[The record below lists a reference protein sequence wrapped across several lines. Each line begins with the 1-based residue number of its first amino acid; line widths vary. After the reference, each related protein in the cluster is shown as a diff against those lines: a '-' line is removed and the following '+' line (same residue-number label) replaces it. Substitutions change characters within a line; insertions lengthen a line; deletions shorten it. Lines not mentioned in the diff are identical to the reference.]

1 MRKLAPLVAT
11 FLVCF
16 TLLSLDQLQS
26 TEARAV
32 HHGRVK
38 RVILSSQ
45 ELQYLEGLYNNF
57 LEVFNRDYQ
66 QTVRSNQFSVAAINR
81 PDDLMPCPLVM
92 NDDLGQISPERN
104 NYLAYTPQPS
114 LNPTRPNGQIHA
126 ETNILHHYDAITADV
141 NVQSVHMV
149 THFSPCR
156 FCTEKLRD
164 LVTQHR
170 ETTFYIGYVEQYQNE
185 NILNYFIHEVG
196 NEDNVRYGQISPSH
210 SNCPPVHIEL
220 HHSNTCPV
228 IQKCP
233 SMASSGFPST
243 TMVYVYTGNPSSP
256 SMKKMEDLLIG
267 DEILT
272 VNAQQQLLY
281 NPVIAFLDQGHLS
294 PSEFIEIE
302 TENNRNLQ
310 LTPSHL
316 IFTSESSKP
325 VYASN
330 VTPGNYVFTLDLNDS
345 VQPSKVTRVGTV
357 TAVGKF
363 APLTAEGTIL
373 VDGILASCYA
383 NINAEQ
389 SDIHA
394 LFAPL
399 RFLHQVV
406 PQPSKGHQSQEGI
419 NWYARTLMHRMKHN
433 NLPNTLLPSMVAG

>member
-32 HHGRVK
+32 HHGRVT
-38 RVILSSQ
+38 
-45 ELQYLEGLYNNF
+45 EHQYLQALYNNF
-57 LEVFNRDYQ
+57 LVVFNRGYH
-66 QTVRSNQFSVAAINR
+66 RSDQSKQFSVAAINR

-92 NDDLGQISPERN
+92 NNDLGQVSPATH

-114 LNPTRPNGQIHA
+114 PTRPRGQIHA
-126 ETNILHHYDAITADV
+126 ETNILNHYDAITADV

-149 THFSPCR
+149 THFSPCPY
-156 FCTEKLRD
+156 CTEKLRD
-164 LVTQHR
+164 LVTHEQHR
-170 ETTFYIGYVEQYQNE
+170 GTTFYIGYVEQYQNE
-185 NILNYFIHEVG
+185 DNLNDFIAKVG
-196 NEDNVRYGQISPSH
+196 NEANVRYSQISPSH
-210 SNCPPVHIEL
+210 SSCPPVHIEL
-220 HHSNTCPV
+220 HRSNTCPV
-228 IQKCP
+228 IQICP
-233 SMASSGFPST
+233 ATANSGFPST
-243 TMVYVYTGNPSSP
+243 TMVYTGNPSST

-302 TENNRNLQ
+302 TENNRKLQ

-330 VTPGNYVFTLDLNDS
+330 VTPGSYVFTLDFNDS
-345 VQPSKVTRVGTV
+345 VQPSKVTQVGTV

-373 VDGILASCYA
+373 VDGILASCYG
-383 NINAEQ
+383 
-389 SDIHA
+389 DI
-394 LFAPL
+394 
-399 RFLHQVV
+399 
-406 PQPSKGHQSQEGI
+406 
-419 NWYARTLMHRMKHN
+419 
-433 NLPNTLLPSMVAG
+433 